1 MIIKEKFSLLKDLP
15 NTLNLSKSV
24 IDSYTIDD
32 GPRKIFV
39 IIELMKNRINHFT
52 KDSILKLVSNIKERE
67 KIKVVNIPNYLLP
80 ITYNRSDSGMIINL
94 ISMGS
99 DDISRHDPK
108 NIYAS
113 LVYAY
118 AFSKLVSKKAKID
131 DKYFST
137 ISNFLLSIFIR
148 LFGKDYGL
156 LGIYSTEIPKLKF
169 LTNYY
174 ILNAFFGIK
183 GKNALR
189 LASTAS
195 TFDYKNIE
203 QELNKFDF
211 SEITSFINSLSHFKV
226 MPGINKYVFSSKVL
240 RLFGHGFLPALE
252 DLSRFISI
260 ITTSSLSGSNV
271 VPTFISKYN
280 EVEYSKII
288 ELSKNRI
295 FK

>member
-1 MIIKEKFSLLKDLP
+1 MVIKDKFSLLKDLP
-15 NTLNLSKSV
+15 NVLNLSKSV
-24 IDSYTIDD
+24 INTYKIEG

-52 KDSILKLVSNIKERE
+52 KDSILDLVSDIKERE
-67 KIKVVNIPNYLLP
+67 KIDIVNIQNYLLP
-80 ITYNRSDSGMIINL
+80 VTYNKNDGGMIINL

-108 NIYAS
+108 NVYAS

-118 AFSKLVSKKAKID
+118 TFSKLISKKVQIN

-156 LGIYSTEIPKLKF
+156 LGIYSVEIPKLKF

-174 ILNAFFGIK
+174 ILNSFFGIV

-195 TFDYKNIE
+195 SFNYKDIE
-203 QELNKFDF
+203 DDLNKFDF
-211 SEITSFINSLSHFKV
+211 SDITGFINSLSHFKV

-288 ELSKNRI
+288 ELSKNTI
-295 FK
+295 FR